1 MESKKLTKEL
11 IDSVRHIDG
20 FPIGSDE
27 DIIELSDAPYYTACP
42 NPFINDFIDKYGT
55 EYNEEDDNYHREPF
69 ASDVSEGKSNPIYNA
84 HSYHTKV
91 PHKAIM
97 RYILHYTNPG
107 DIVFDGFSGTGMTG
121 VAAYMCGNPENSFK
135 YQVDNELDGVKWG
148 KRRAILSDLST
159 IGSFIGYNYSKKID
173 LAKLQELA
181 NLVLNNVEKECGWVY
196 KTIHKIDG
204 KEQYGI
210 DNNLIYGNIN
220 YTVFSEVFS
229 CPECSHEIIFTD
241 VALDKETGKACKE
254 FECPNCSLVLDKK
267 KLNPVFN
274 VEYDEKLNDTV
285 NMSKFVPIMIN
296 YSVDKKNYN
305 KELDEFDIEM
315 YRKIDSIDIS
325 TWYPTDRMIEG
336 SESRRNDKRGI
347 THVHQ
352 YYTKKNLYVIS
363 YLNSLISGSTREEKA
378 LKLLLTSQLI
388 NLSKLNRYRP
398 NVSFPYN
405 PLSGTLYISSM
416 VSEANVLTAYKNKL
430 KKFIQAFNPNES
442 EVLIT
447 NQSTSKLSI
456 PDNSIDYIFTDPP
469 FGENLMYSELS
480 FIWESWIKVKTN
492 NSREAVVNKK
502 LNKDIFDYKELLEQ
516 CFSEMYRILKPGR
529 WITVEFSNTKSSV
542 WNAIQE
548 AIMKAGFIVADVRT
562 LDKQQGSFKQVTTNT
577 AMKQDLIIS
586 AYKPKKSFINEFS
599 ISSGNEEN
607 VWKFVEQ
614 HLRNLPIVVVQN
626 NTIEKISE
634 RQHYM
639 LNDRM
644 ISFHIQN
651 GISIPMDADKFYR
664 GLNERFIERD
674 GMYFLPEQVEKYDR
688 VRSKYDQ
695 IEQLSFIVTDEKS
708 AIQWIRTKLDKES
721 KTYQELQPEY
731 LKELHQV
738 KYEKLPELI
747 NMLEENFLKGENGKW
762 YVPDINK
769 QSDLDKI
776 RERSLLKEFE
786 EYKICDKKLK
796 QCRLEAIRFGFKKC
810 WKEKD
815 YTTIVN
821 IAKKLQSS
829 IIEDDPTL
837 LMYYDNA
844 MMIIGE

>member
-1 MESKKLTKEL
+1 MEDKKLTKEL
-11 IDSVRHIDG
+11 IDSVRHVDG
-20 FPIGSDE
+20 FPVGTDE
-27 DIIELSDAPYYTACP
+27 DIMQLSDAPYYTACP
-42 NPFINDFIDKYGT
+42 NPFINDFIKECGT
-55 EYNEEDDNYHREPF
+55 EYNEENDDYHREPF

-121 VAAYMCGNPENSFK
+121 VAAYMCGQPENSFK

-181 NLVLNNVEKECGWVY
+181 NTVLNNVENECGWVY

-204 KEQYGI
+204 KEQYSI

-241 VALDKETGKACKE
+241 VALDKETGKAHKE
-254 FECPNCSLVLDKK
+254 FECPSCSLLLDKK

-285 NMSKFVPIMIN
+285 NRSKFVPVMIN
-296 YSVDKKNYN
+296 YSVDRKNYN

-315 YRKIDSIDIS
+315 YKKIDSIDIS
-325 TWYPTDRMIEG
+325 TWYPLDRMIEG

-363 YLNSLISGSTREEKA
+363 YLNSLISGTTREEKA

-416 VSEANVLTAYKNKL
+416 VSEANVLIAYKNKL

-442 EVLIT
+442 EVFVT

-492 NSREAVVNKK
+492 NSREAVVNRK

-586 AYKPKKSFINEFS
+586 AYKPRESFVKDFN

-626 NTIEKISE
+626 NIIEKISE
-634 RQHYM
+634 RQNYM

-651 GISIPMDADKFYR
+651 GISIPMDADKFYS

-674 GMYFLPEQVEKYDR
+674 GMYFLPEQVIKYDKT
-688 VRSKYDQ
+688 RSKYEE

-708 AIQWIRTKLDKES
+708 AIQWIRTKVEKEP

-731 LKELHQV
+731 LKELHQI

-747 NMLEENFLKGENGKW
+747 NILEENFLKDENGKW
-762 YVPDINK
+762 YAPDINK

-786 EYKICDKKLK
+786 EYKSCDKKLK
-796 QCRLEAIRFGFKKC
+796 QCRLESIRFGFKKC

-815 YTTIVN
+815 YSTIVN
-821 IAKKLQSS
+821 LAKKLQSS
-829 IIEDDPTL
+829 IIEEDSTL

-844 MMIIGE
+844 VMITGE